1 MPWIR
6 MALTLA
12 AAGVAAELCVWL
24 KTPLPW
30 MIGPLVAT
38 ALLSARG
45 VPTAAWPPL
54 RDAGQ
59 LVIGLALGLYFTPPV
74 IALVTG
80 HALAIAVGIV
90 WALLIGAGF
99 SAWLRWWAARGGLQ
113 VDRTTAYF
121 SGCIGGASEMVVL
134 AQRHGGQLDLVA
146 ACHTLRVLMVVVI
159 VPFGFQFAGLA
170 GIDTALPGPKAVH
183 WGGLLGLLALA
194 SAAAWLLARL
204 RLTNPWMIGPLLVAL
219 VLTSNNVEWSALPG
233 WLVNAA
239 QLVIGVAL
247 GTRFTPAFLHQ
258 APRWM
263 TGVAL
268 GTLGLLLVS
277 VGFGLALGWATAFHP
292 ATTVLATAPGGIAEM
307 CITAKVLQL
316 GVPIV
321 TAFHVTRMVGVV
333 LLAGPLYQWMVRPAA
348 AGEPA

>member
-1 MPWIR
+1 MPWFRI
-6 MALTLA
+6 ALTLA

-45 VPTAAWPPL
+45 LPTAAWPPL

-59 LVIGLALGLYFTPPV
+59 LVIGLALGLYFTPSV
-74 IALVTG
+74 ISLVTA
-80 HALAIAVGIV
+80 HALAIAVGIA

-99 SAWLRWWAARGGLQ
+99 SAWLRWWAARGGMA
-113 VDRTTAYF
+113 VDRTTAFF

-170 GIDTALPGPKAVH
+170 GIDAALPGPKVVAYP
-183 WGGLLGLLALA
+183 GLGLLLAVAVVVAL
-194 SAAAWLLARL
+194 LLSRL
-204 RLTNPWMIGPLLVAL
+204 KLTNPWMIGPLLLAMG
-219 VLTSNNVEWSALPG
+219 LTANGVEWSALPG
-233 WLVNAA
+233 WLTNAG

-263 TGVAL
+263 AGVAL
-268 GTLGLLLVS
+268 GTLGLLAVS

-333 LLAGPLYQWMVRPAA
+333 LLAGPLYRSIERWQQP
-348 AGEPA
+348 